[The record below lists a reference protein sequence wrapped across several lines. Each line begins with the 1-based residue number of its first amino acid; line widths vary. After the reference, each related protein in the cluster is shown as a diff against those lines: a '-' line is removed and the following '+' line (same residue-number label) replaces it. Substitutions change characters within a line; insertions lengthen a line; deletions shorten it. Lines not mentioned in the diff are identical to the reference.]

1 MKLRRLIATTMMTL
15 MPLAGFGQTFRSI
28 NFPTDLCAGADTTV
42 SFGYSSTFNII
53 IDTGTAALSLADRAF
68 LPDGVPC
75 GNMGCSY
82 QSTVTFS
89 DFTPGATITSAQD
102 IEYVRLNMEHSFIG
116 DIYIGIVCPNGTRA
130 SLMNWSGNGSSQCR
144 NNVPQGHRSWTSG
157 TNASGGTYLGEAYD
171 YDNSSHK
178 CDSTAESN
186 EPGIGWNYCWS
197 SNTTSGYQ
205 YKPGDALLYRS
216 ANTIQHY
223 NTLMHTTH
231 STIDSSNVAAGTG
244 FYHPQDNF
252 STLAGCPLNGQW
264 AVEVIDA
271 YSQDNGYIFEWEMA
285 LNPSLIPNPCPL
297 EDKLILS
304 DYVQRIDDT
313 TFLIHAPDDI
323 TSDTTVLFTLTIIN
337 SCGDTI
343 DSTVGVRIH
352 TATVGEDFVN
362 VCDSYTFGDSTYT
375 SDDTVH
381 AYGTNQYGC
390 DSMTVLHINVNHS
403 HDTLFRD
410 TVTESELPYVI
421 CGYHVT
427 PQTETS
433 TITIDTLT
441 VEGCDSTINV
451 LLTVGYNVFDTIRDT
466 VCRHTLPYLFDS
478 LSLSPTANDMT
489 LSLTYRSWLGADSTI
504 TLMLHINDDDTTSA
518 VDTVV
523 EDMLPHYV
531 GGVLFAAATD
541 TVVGYTNRYGCDST
555 VHYRLH
561 VWYNVTTTIDS
572 SVCRHQLPVVW
583 NGMTIQPAA
592 GDTAVDALFADRHGA
607 DSTVTLMLHVDPDYD
622 LTLADTTVENRL
634 PVSFGGA
641 VFHGPADTTFGLT
654 TVSGCDST
662 VHYRLHVWY
671 NDTST
676 VDTTLCRHQ
685 LPLLFHGHA
694 FAPTGSDTTVTV
706 TIATAG
712 GADSTI
718 VVGLHVNP
726 DSHTEVA
733 DTVVENQLP
742 ASFGDATFYRPADT
756 TFGHTNRY
764 GCDSTV
770 HYRLHVW
777 YNMATT
783 MDTAVCANHFP
794 VGWHGVVFDR
804 ADTVVL
810 QLHTIH
816 GADSTVT
823 LRMRAYPVYD
833 TAVTAEICDNQSYTI
848 GHERFAA
855 AGHHEVTLVTTDGCD
870 SLVRLD
876 LTVWPTYAET
886 FTDTVCATSGID
898 FDGTHYMYSGSYTHH
913 HPTVHGCDSMLTLN
927 LTLRGLNLRA
937 QAQVAPLI
945 PTPTNLDIELRD
957 VSRAAIGR
965 TWYVGDIVS
974 SEKTLSYTYPE
985 AEDSVEAVLIAYSND
1000 ECADTSTT
1008 VIRIDRSALYAPNAF
1023 TPGQPPNSHWQLV
1036 GTQVTHLEVW
1046 IYNRQGNMVARYT
1059 GIDGAWDGTDLG
1071 GRPCQQGAYVFKAEY
1086 QTKLHP
1092 ERMQTMTGT
1101 ILLIR

>member
-304 DYVQRIDDT
+304 DYAQRIDDT

-352 TATVGEDFVN
+352 TATVGEDFVS

-561 VWYNVTTTIDS
+561 VWYN
-572 SVCRHQLPVVW
+572 
-583 NGMTIQPAA
+583 
-592 GDTAVDALFADRHGA
+592 
-607 DSTVTLMLHVDPDYD
+607 
-622 LTLADTTVENRL
+622 
-634 PVSFGGA
+634 
-641 VFHGPADTTFGLT
+641 
-654 TVSGCDST
+654 
-662 VHYRLHVWY
+662 
-671 NDTST
+671 
-676 VDTTLCRHQ
+676 
-685 LPLLFHGHA
+685 
-694 FAPTGSDTTVTV
+694 
-706 TIATAG
+706 
-712 GADSTI
+712 
-718 VVGLHVNP
+718 
-726 DSHTEVA
+726 
-733 DTVVENQLP
+733 
-742 ASFGDATFYRPADT
+742 
-756 TFGHTNRY
+756 
-764 GCDSTV
+764 
-770 HYRLHVW
+770 
-777 YNMATT
+777 MATT

-913 HPTVHGCDSMLTLN
+913 HPTVHGCDSLLTLN